1 MGKGLIAVVLV
12 VVVLLIA
19 LVFFGQYVTVRNTLV
34 AKNEAVKAAW
44 SQVDI
49 VLQRR
54 ADLIP
59 NLVETVKGYAKQEQT
74 VFGDIAK
81 ARSALLSAGSPQEKI
96 AANGQLDGALGRL
109 LLIVENYPQLKSN
122 ENFLR
127 LQDELAGTEN
137 RIAVERKRYND
148 TLQDYNTYVQQFPH
162 NIFATWAGFKP
173 NEAYFTASEGSRQAP
188 KVNFSSPSTSAPQAP
203 QPAPGR

>member
-1 MGKGLIAVVLV
+1 MKRALTAI
-12 VVVLLIA
+12 VLLGVVA
-19 LVFFGQYVTVRNTLV
+19 LAVGLMYVGRRNQMV
-34 AKNEAVKAAW
+34 VKSQAVSAEWA
-44 SQVDI
+44 QVDV

-59 NLVETVKGYAKQEQT
+59 NLVETVKGYATQEQT

-81 ARSALLSAGSPQEKI
+81 ARSALLGAQSPSERI
-96 AANGQLDGALGRL
+96 AANGQLEGALGRL
-109 LLIVENYPQLKSN
+109 LAIAENYPQLKSN

-148 TLQDYNTYVQQFPH
+148 TLRDYNTYVQQFP
-162 NIFATWAGFKP
+162 NSLFAPGMGFKP
-173 NEAYFTASEGSRQAP
+173 NNAYFEASEASRVVP
-188 KVNFSSPSTSAPQAP
+188 KVNFGTPE
-203 QPAPGR
+203 PAPAK

>member
-1 MGKGLIAVVLV
+1 MGKGLIAVIVGI
-12 VVVLLIA
+12 VLLVGV
-19 LVFFGQYVTVRNTLV
+19 LVFFGQYVSVKNTLV
-34 AKNEAVKAAW
+34 TKNEAVKSAW

-81 ARSALLSAGSPQEKI
+81 ARSQLLSAGSPQEKI
-96 AANGQLDGALGRL
+96 AANGQLDGAIGRL
-109 LLIVENYPQLKSN
+109 LAIVENYPQLKSN
-122 ENFLR
+122 ENFLK

-137 RIAVERKRYND
+137 RIGVERKRYND
-148 TLQDYNTYVQQFPH
+148 TLQDYNTYVQQFPAS
-162 NIFATWAGFKP
+162 IFAGWAGFKP
-173 NEAYFTASEGSRQAP
+173 NPAYFTASEGARQVP
-188 KVNFSSPSTSAPQAP
+188 KVNFAPAPQGNP
-203 QPAPGR
+203 QPAPAH

>member
-1 MGKGLIAVVLV
+1 MKGLVAV
-12 VVVLLIA
+12 VVVIVVLLLI
-19 LVFFGQYVTVRNTLV
+19 VFGQYVGVRNTLV
-34 AKNEAVKAAW
+34 TKNEAVKAAW

-59 NLVETVKGYAKQEQT
+59 NLVETVKGYAQQEQT

-81 ARSALLSAGSPQEKI
+81 ARSALLSAGTPQEKI

-109 LLIVENYPQLKSN
+109 LAIVENYPQLKSN

-162 NIFATWAGFKP
+162 NIFAAWAGFKP
-173 NEAYFTASEGSRQAP
+173 NEAYFTASEGSREVP
-188 KVNFSSPSTSAPQAP
+188 KVNFSKPGSAPQSAP
-203 QPAPGR
+203 QPAPAH

>member
-1 MGKGLIAVVLV
+1 MGKALIVLV
-12 VVVLLIA
+12 VVVVIVLA
-19 LVFFGQYVTVRNTLV
+19 VFGQYIGVKNNLV
-34 AKNEAVKAAW
+34 AKDQAVKAAW

-59 NLVETVKGYAKQEQT
+59 NLVETVKGYAQQEVT

-81 ARSALLSAGSPQEKI
+81 ARSALLSAQTPSDKI

-109 LLIVENYPQLKSN
+109 LLVVENYPQLKSN

-148 TLQDYNTYVQQFPH
+148 SIQAYNTYINLFPN
-162 NIFATWAGFKP
+162 NIIAGWAGFQR
-173 NEAYFTASEGSRQAP
+173 NDAYFQATPASREAP
-188 KVNFSSPSTSAPQAP
+188 KVQF
-203 QPAPGR
+203 PAAKP

>member
-1 MGKGLIAVVLV
+1 MSKFAIVFITIAVLI
-12 VVVLLIA
+12 LLS
-19 LVFFGQYVTVRNTLV
+19 VGKYVNVKNTLV
-34 AKNEAVKAAW
+34 QKNEGVKAAW

-81 ARSALLSAGSPQEKI
+81 ARSALLSAGTPEQKI

-148 TLQDYNTYVQQFPH
+148 TLRDYNTYIQQFPH
-162 NIFATWAGFKP
+162 NIFANWAGFKP
-173 NEAYFTASEGSRQAP
+173 NEAYFAASEGSRQVP
-188 KVNFSSPSTSAPQAP
+188 KVDFSTPSTANP
-203 QPAPGR
+203 QPAPAR

>member
-1 MGKGLIAVVLV
+1 MSKGWIVLAVLV
-12 VVVLLIA
+12 VIVLA
-19 LVFFGQYVTVRNTLV
+19 LFGQYVGVRNQLV
-34 AKNEAVKAAW
+34 AKDQAVKAAW

-59 NLVETVKGYAKQEQT
+59 NLVETVKGYAQQEVT

-81 ARSALLSAGSPQEKI
+81 ARSALLSAGTPSEKM
-96 AANGQLDGALGRL
+96 AANGQLDGAIGRL

-148 TLQDYNTYVQQFPH
+148 TLKDYNTYVLLFP
-162 NIFATWAGFKP
+162 NNLYAGFAGYKQNP
-173 NEAYFTASEGSRQAP
+173 AYFPVSYTHLRAHETRHDL
-188 KVNFSSPSTSAPQAP
+188 VC
-203 QPAPGR
+203 

>member
-1 MGKGLIAVVLV
+1 MSKGLIVLAVIVVIILV
-12 VVVLLIA
+12 V
-19 LVFFGQYVTVRNTLV
+19 FSQYVGVKNNLV
-34 AKNEAVKAAW
+34 ARDQAVKAAW

-59 NLVETVKGYAKQEQT
+59 NLVETVKGYAQQEVT

-81 ARSALLSAGSPQEKI
+81 ARSALLSAQTPSDKI
-96 AANGQLDGALGRL
+96 AANGQLDNALGRL
-109 LLIVENYPQLKSN
+109 LVVVENYPQLKSN

-148 TLQDYNTYVQQFPH
+148 ALQDYNTYILQFP
-162 NIFATWAGFKP
+162 NSFYAGFTGYKQNP
-173 NEAYFTASEGSRQAP
+173 AYFQATEASRAVP
-188 KVNFSSPSTSAPQAP
+188 KVNFGTTPTATPPATAPA
-203 QPAPGR
+203 R

>member
-1 MGKGLIAVVLV
+1 MGKAAIIV
-12 VVVLLIA
+12 VVVILLIA
-19 LVFFGQYVTVRNTLV
+19 FMFFSQYVGVRNTLV
-34 AKNEAVKAAW
+34 TKNEGVKAAW

-81 ARSALLSAGSPQEKI
+81 ARSALLSAGTPQEKI

-122 ENFLR
+122 ENFMR

-137 RIAVERKRYND
+137 RIAVERRRYND
-148 TLQDYNTYVQQFPH
+148 TLQDYNTYIQKFPN
-162 NIFATWAGFKP
+162 NIFAAWAGFKP
-173 NEAYFTASEGSRQAP
+173 NDAYFKAAEGSREAP
-188 KVNFSSPSTSAPQAP
+188 RVNFGDTAPQSAPA
-203 QPAPGR
+203 PAPAR